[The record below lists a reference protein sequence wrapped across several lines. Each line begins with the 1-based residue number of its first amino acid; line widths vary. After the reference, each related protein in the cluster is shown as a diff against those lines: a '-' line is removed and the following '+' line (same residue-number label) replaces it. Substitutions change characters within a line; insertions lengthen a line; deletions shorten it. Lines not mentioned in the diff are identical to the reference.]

1 MASNQ
6 MVILLHVVSVF
17 WISDFMIII
26 MYNYVPDDVSDDDES
41 TRSVDV
47 YYPKSEFL
55 DPV

>member
-6 MVILLHVVSVF
+6 MVILLHVSVF

-41 TRSVDV
+41 TRRVDV

-55 DPV
+55 DRV

>member
-41 TRSVDV
+41 TRRVDV

>member
-6 MVILLHVVSVF
+6 MVILLHVSVF
-17 WISDFMIII
+17 WISDFIISI

-41 TRSVDV
+41 TRRVDG

>member
-41 TRSVDV
+41 TRRVDV

-55 DPV
+55 DRV